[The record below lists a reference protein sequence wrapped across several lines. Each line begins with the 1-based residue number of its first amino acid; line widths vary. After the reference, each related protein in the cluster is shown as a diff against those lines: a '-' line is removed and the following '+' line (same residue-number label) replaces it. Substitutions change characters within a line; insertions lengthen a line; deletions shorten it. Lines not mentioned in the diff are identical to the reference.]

1 MAKKA
6 SKAVEEVEQ
15 SPMDAMPAEPMGA
28 MMESPAEP
36 MPNEPAVEVAEIEV
50 PTKEQAKMV
59 EEYELFLKNTL
70 DWTGKEIERC
80 NDYIFASH
88 NTDQRFIVY
97 RQELYEY
104 RYNVR
109 RMRSHPYFP
118 DISRIGYPK
127 IPYQVP
133 DL

>member
-6 SKAVEEVEQ
+6 TKVVEEVAETA
-15 SPMDAMPAEPMGA
+15 PIDTEPIDAVADV
-28 MMESPAEP
+28 PAEP

-88 NTDQRFIVY
+88 NTDQRFIAY

-118 DISRIGYPK
+118 DTSRIEYPK